1 MSKSKLLQR
10 ANTGIVA
17 ALMVGVFLSPIN
29 VNFTSIAMPS
39 LQNYFSI
46 DIAQL
51 AWVGTAYF
59 IPTVVFMP
67 IFAALGERLGLRRT
81 YVFGIFLLS
90 TGSFLAAMAS
100 SFQWLL
106 FSRIIQGIGWSGLY
120 PLSLILIRK
129 QFPSG
134 QQGEVMGLWESA
146 VGFAA
151 IIGPVVGGILIRLFA
166 WPSVYLTLGIL
177 AAIGGLVSLLS
188 IPSEQNNTRPLPVN
202 WRGMISFS
210 FAVSTL
216 LFGITLR
223 SFVILAVSSVAFIVW
238 FFIEKNSD
246 NPFVSPGIFRNR
258 AFITAAGAANLRM
271 IIGIA
276 SVMSL
281 PLFFEGVQNLT
292 PSTVGLILPIY
303 SLFLFLGARPGGRWA
318 DRAESR
324 FPATAGFALMTL
336 GLLLLAFV
344 SAETTILFFAL
355 ALVIRGIGAGVS
367 QSPFARVATNSMSD
381 EQGAIG
387 AGLYGM
393 VRYSGLVFGSAL
405 VGMFLEWRFS
415 AYGSSGRDLAAVPAF
430 RELFAVL
437 TLLALV
443 GVLLSWAMKEDHSLA
458 TQAIKVAV

>member
-1 MSKSKLLQR
+1 MSKSKLVQR
-10 ANTGIVA
+10 ANSGIIA

-29 VNFTSIAMPS
+29 VNFTSIALPS

-46 DIAQL
+46 NIAQL
-51 AWVGTAYF
+51 AWIGTAYF

-67 IFAALGERLGLRRT
+67 IFAALGERWGLRKT
-81 YVFGIFLLS
+81 YVFGLFLLS
-90 TGSFLAAMAS
+90 IGSFLAAMAS

-106 FSRIIQGIGWSGLY
+106 FSRILQGIGWSGLY

-134 QQGEVMGLWESA
+134 QRGEVMGLWESA

-151 IIGPVVGGILIRLFA
+151 IIGPVVGGLLIKFFA

-177 AAIGGLVSLLS
+177 AAMGGFLSLMS
-188 IPSEQNNTRPLPVN
+188 IPYKQNDTRLLPVN

-210 FAVSTL
+210 LAVSTL

-223 SFVILAVSSVAFIVW
+223 SFVILAVSSLAFIIW
-238 FFIEKNSD
+238 FAIEKNSD
-246 NPFVSPGIFRNR
+246 DPFVSPAIFRNR
-258 AFITAAGAANLRM
+258 AFITAAVAANLRM
-271 IIGIA
+271 VIGIA

-281 PLFFEGVQNLT
+281 PLFFEGVQNLD
-292 PSTVGLILPIY
+292 PGIVGLILPIY

-324 FPATAGFALMTL
+324 FPAIAGFALMTL

-344 SAETTILFFAL
+344 NAETTILFFAL
-355 ALVIRGIGAGVS
+355 ALVIRGIGAGIS
-367 QSPFARVATNSMSD
+367 QSPFARVATNSMS
-381 EQGAIG
+381 EKNGSIG

-393 VRYSGLVFGSAL
+393 MRYSGLVFGSAL
-405 VGMFLEWRFS
+405 VGMFLESRFA

-430 RELFAVL
+430 RELFALL

-443 GVLLSWAMKEDHSLA
+443 GIVLSWAMKEDSSLA
-458 TQAIKVAV
+458 TQASKAAV